1 MVQVQQEQR
10 TRAIFIHLTIK
21 SSVMREVHV
30 SSFDDYLEMMEKDLR
45 EIFGGVVF
53 RDELEDTIKAMMHY
67 NVQTMASAILSIN
80 ASLDK
85 FNGDYKQC
93 VDSALQMC
101 KYAEEVTWHEIAKRQ
116 EQEFVNRIVKK
127 YAGKKIKPEA

>member
-1 MVQVQQEQR
+1 
-10 TRAIFIHLTIK
+10 
-21 SSVMREVHV
+21 MREVHV

-67 NVQTMASAILSIN
+67 NAQTMASAILSIN